1 MLESNGYDTSL
12 PHFTR
17 TFPTCH
23 EQGAVS
29 EHLYLHQV
37 KIIFLTYF
45 ARVFLITCRL
55 LSFSCQIWNMYAV

>member
-12 PHFTR
+12 PQFTR

-37 KIIFLTYF
+37 
-45 ARVFLITCRL
+45 
-55 LSFSCQIWNMYAV
+55 